1 MQMFLA
7 LMTYLM
13 WVKLNSRQ
21 THGKHD
27 SIGELNIFKNMYNKN
42 FIHGTLGRISY
53 RLQYDR
59 SAVTRTHTHSL
70 KCSVR
75 VIALSQRTKHNSQ
88 PLKIHYK
95 KLLHNFCSL
104 LLFFL
109 SSSLPDIYIISL
121 QWWIFQCLEFMWTTL
136 GMLGHAIDQ
145 TSQLLHHSLDQ
156 LLPVAI
162 ILPELWEDVVL
173 FTRVFHLLQKC

>member
-7 LMTYLM
+7 LITYLI

-42 FIHGTLGRISY
+42 FIHDTTRENFIQVAIWPIS
-53 RLQYDR
+53 
-59 SAVTRTHTHSL
+59 SHTHAHNTHSL

-104 LLFFL
+104 LSFF
-109 SSSLPDIYIISL
+109 SSSFLPDIYIINL
-121 QWWIFQCLEFMWTTL
+121 QWWIFWQKTWRMQSKYIPRYFLESSYFRVSYW
-136 GMLGHAIDQ
+136 
-145 TSQLLHHSLDQ
+145 
-156 LLPVAI
+156 
-162 ILPELWEDVVL
+162 ILNKTKKTKKQGGPIKKKENLM
-173 FTRVFHLLQKC
+173 

>member
-7 LMTYLM
+7 LITYLI

-42 FIHGTLGRISY
+42 FIHDTTRENFIQVAIWPIS
-53 RLQYDR
+53 
-59 SAVTRTHTHSL
+59 SHTHAHNTHSL

-75 VIALSQRTKHNSQ
+75 VNALSQRTKHNSQ

-104 LLFFL
+104 LSFFL
-109 SSSLPDIYIISL
+109 LHFCP
-121 QWWIFQCLEFMWTTL
+121 IFT
-136 GMLGHAIDQ
+136 
-145 TSQLLHHSLDQ
+145 
-156 LLPVAI
+156 LLPYSGEYFGRRHGGCSQNI
-162 ILPELWEDVVL
+162 YHGTFWRVL
-173 FTRVFHLLQKC
+173 TLEWVTGFWTKQKKTRGANKKKKS

>member
-13 WVKLNSRQ
+13 WVELNSRQ

-59 SAVTRTHTHSL
+59 SAVTHTHTHSL

-104 LLFFL
+104 LFFL

-121 QWWIFQCLEFMWTTL
+121 QWWIFWQKTWRMQSKYIPRYFSESSYFTVSYW
-136 GMLGHAIDQ
+136 
-145 TSQLLHHSLDQ
+145 
-156 LLPVAI
+156 
-162 ILPELWEDVVL
+162 ILSKTKNKGGPMKRKSNL
-173 FTRVFHLLQKC
+173 